1 MIKVKLKSGETLS
14 SNNNY
19 CNLKYD
25 DCVSLNQGKTVE
37 IDDLN
42 KHIELSVEI
51 IGEKTKKSKEKK

>member
-25 DCVSLNQGKTVE
+25 DWVSLNQGKTIE

-42 KHIELSVEI
+42 KHIESSVEI